1 MKLTEAIL
9 AACMAMSLAGCALRG
24 APKTAHTTPPAPN
37 PVVTQAVPPPPP
49 APLSIPQTNVDLPKS
64 QPLDPEAL
72 VTLPPPPEP
81 PAETSTATRS
91 PRRPPGAVPTAPPRT
106 ETPPP
111 AVVTV
116 PQPEQERPPHER
128 LSDREYRVMWLLA
141 SGKTLHQI
149 AEEMRLSP
157 STVFNAKEPASLED
171 WVKKGFKENTELL
184 AKVEKEAGKADKA
197 KLEDK
202 LKNVDQKLKTRA
214 QVLAKELQNG
224 K

>member
-116 PQPEQERPPHER
+116 PQPEQERPPIQEI
-128 LSDREYRVMWLLA
+128 V
-141 SGKTLHQI
+141 
-149 AEEMRLSP
+149 P
-157 STVFNAKEPASLED
+157 PA
-171 WVKKGFKENTELL
+171 
-184 AKVEKEAGKADKA
+184 
-197 KLEDK
+197 
-202 LKNVDQKLKTRA
+202 DQKRLQDSLQQRKAEINQILDQTKNRTLTKQQAGTVRFIRSFVEQADDAEKHGDLRQADALAERA